1 MYSPQ
6 EIADKIKQLAKNKG
20 VSLKQ
25 MLSDCELGINF
36 VSQIASGSAITY
48 INLAKIADY
57 LGVSIDYLLGRD
69 DTTSSSGGLHN
80 GIPNQLSKDERA
92 FINNFI
98 ALSPIERASL
108 IKILKKVVGS

>member
-57 LGVSIDYLLGRD
+57 LGISIDYLLGRENTSNTALHYSGNNITD
-69 DTTSSSGGLHN
+69 IINDLLTLDISEGDTAV
-80 GIPNQLSKDERA
+80 IRA
-92 FINNFI
+92 
-98 ALSPIERASL
+98 
-108 IKILKKVVGS
+108 ILNKYK

>member
-48 INLAKIADY
+48 INLAKLADY
-57 LGVSIDYLLGRD
+57 LGVSIDYLLGRKYSD
-69 DTTSSSGGLHN
+69 NATLHYSGNN
-80 GIPNQLSKDERA
+80 GIDDIINDLLTLDISEGDIDVIRA
-92 FINNFI
+92 
-98 ALSPIERASL
+98 
-108 IKILKKVVGS
+108 ILNKYK

>member
-57 LGVSIDYLLGRD
+57 FDVSVDYLLGRENTSNTALHYSGNNNITD
-69 DTTSSSGGLHN
+69 IINDLLTLDISEGDTAV
-80 GIPNQLSKDERA
+80 IRA
-92 FINNFI
+92 
-98 ALSPIERASL
+98 
-108 IKILKKVVGS
+108 ILNKYK

>member
-20 VSLKQ
+20 LSLKQ

-57 LGVSIDYLLGRD
+57 LGVSIDYLLGRENTSTAALHYSGNNIAD
-69 DTTSSSGGLHN
+69 IINDLLTLDISEGDTAV
-80 GIPNQLSKDERA
+80 IRA
-92 FINNFI
+92 
-98 ALSPIERASL
+98 
-108 IKILKKVVGS
+108 ILNKYK

>member
-57 LGVSIDYLLGRD
+57 LDVSIDYLLGRD
-69 DTTSSSGGLHN
+69 APNASKLPYSGNNDVDSIINDL
-80 GIPNQLSKDERA
+80 LSKDITDGDLEV
-92 FINNFI
+92 
-98 ALSPIERASL
+98 
-108 IKILKKVVGS
+108 IKAVLNKYK